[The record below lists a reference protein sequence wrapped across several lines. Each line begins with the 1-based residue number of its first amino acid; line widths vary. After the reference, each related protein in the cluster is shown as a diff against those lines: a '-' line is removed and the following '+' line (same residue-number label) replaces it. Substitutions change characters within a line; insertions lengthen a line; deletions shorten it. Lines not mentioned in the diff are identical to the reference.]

1 MIKALLLDIDDTLLD
16 FHAYVR
22 TAANE
27 GFEEFGLGVYTDE
40 MFAVFTEINNGLW
53 HQLEKGEITFEELK
67 RTRWNKVFDA
77 LGISFDGVMFEEHFR
92 KKLFHS
98 GIPMEGAVEALEYLK
113 DRYILC
119 AASNGPYEQQVNR
132 LRVAG
137 MLEYF
142 SHLFISEK
150 IGASKPS
157 KEFFDHC
164 MTELNRDSAVLPGE
178 VMIIGDSLSSDIVGG
193 IRSGM
198 KTCFFDRKAFGDAE
212 GLAVDHVITSLD
224 EIRGFL

>member
-67 RTRWNKVFDA
+67 QTRWNKVFAA

-98 GIPMEGAVEALEYLK
+98 GIPINGAIEILEYLK
-113 DRYILC
+113 GRYILC
-119 AASNGPYEQQVNR
+119 AASNGPYEQQLNR
-132 LRVAG
+132 LKVAG
-137 MLEYF
+137 MLPYF
-142 SHLFISEK
+142 AHTFISEK

-164 MTELNRDSAVLPGE
+164 IAALNAEDTVLPE
-178 VMIIGDSLSSDIVGG
+178 EIMIIGDSLSSDIAGG
-193 IRSGM
+193 INSGLKTCYYDRTASGNTGGM
-198 KTCFFDRKAFGDAE
+198 KIDYIVTN
-212 GLAVDHVITSLD
+212 LD
-224 EIRGFL
+224 GIREFL